1 MRMESF
7 AHGSMV
13 AQPAEKTKQFPTNRI
28 ASLDTEQPPAIS
40 VAMRIRNVI
49 HKGLRRFIENDDVSG
64 LQLPIVGKIR
74 RMVSFLQEM
83 DEEDELRNVPSWRAH
98 LLTGA
103 RKGTWSL
110 FVTKN
115 WRMTFRI
122 DQSEIEI
129 IDLDYEDYH

>member
-1 MRMESF
+1 
-7 AHGSMV
+7 
-13 AQPAEKTKQFPTNRI
+13 
-28 ASLDTEQPPAIS
+28 
-40 VAMRIRNVI
+40 MRIRNVI

-64 LQLPIVGKIR
+64 LQPAVLGKIR
-74 RMVSFLQEM
+74 RIISYLQEM
-83 DEEDELRNVPSWRAH
+83 DEEDELRIVPSWRAH
-98 LLTGA
+98 LLTGD